1 LILVGETDAMIVD
14 ASKEEGATVMAPE
27 YGCVTAVQ
35 LLSPL
40 YAALNVKDPGVW
52 RFVKVAVAV
61 AQGNLPAMS
70 VVVSGAV
77 TVVLPRVKLMFP
89 VGGVPIPLPNSRVT
103 MRLPPTGTDVWI
115 AGNSIVGLPL
125 ATVTVKGPAVEDR

>member
-1 LILVGETDAMIVD
+1 
-14 ASKEEGATVMAPE
+14 
-27 YGCVTAVQ
+27 
-35 LLSPL
+35 
-40 YAALNVKDPGVW
+40 
-52 RFVKVAVAV
+52 
-61 AQGNLPAMS
+61 MS

-89 VGGVPIPLPNSRVT
+89 DGGVPIPLPNRSVT
-103 MRLPPTGTDVWI
+103 IRFPPTGTDVWI